1 MIILGIF
8 DELQKEMQHV
18 DELSGHNGYWYS
30 VSDALIILVAGAL
43 CGIQSIKYVHQWAES
58 EPTQQFLKEIFGI
71 DKIMSRAQFYNIL
84 AVVKADEFKRSFIR
98 WMQKVMS
105 SVVPDSTPSSSVVAG
120 KTVALDGKTVNSTDK
135 LTEDG
140 SVLNIVSA
148 YVAEM
153 KMTIGSHE
161 CMSKQGER
169 AALRELIEML
179 ELFGS
184 IVVADAL
191 HCNKPTIEAIL
202 KAEADYLLVVKDN
215 APALKKSIEECLKED
230 DIPSYTT
237 KELNGGR
244 IETRSAFATSS
255 LGQLADCKNWPN
267 IVTVGAIHRQFEN
280 IKHGSKSDEWHYYIS
295 SASLSPEQLLHHA
308 RMEWGVESMHWL
320 LDVHFQEDKTAVYDM
335 NIQKILNTVRKI
347 ALNLVRIYKDARL
360 KPNTSLKG
368 IMAANL
374 YDLAVF
380 AEFVKF
386 FCSVEE
392 LE

>member
-1 MIILGIF
+1 MGIF
-8 DELQKEMQHV
+8 DELQKEMQQV
-18 DELSGHNGYWYS
+18 DEMSGHNGYWYS
-30 VSDALIILVAGAL
+30 VSHALIILVAGAL
-43 CGIQSIKYVHQWAES
+43 CGIQTIKYIHQWAES
-58 EPTQQFLKEIFGI
+58 EPTKQFLQEVFGI
-71 DKIMSRAQFYNIL
+71 NKIMSRAQFYNIL
-84 AVVKADEFKRSFIR
+84 AIVKADEFKRSFIR
-98 WMQKVMS
+98 WMQKVLD
-105 SVVPDSTPSSSVVAG
+105 SVMPDFGDTGSIVAG
-120 KTVALDGKTVNSTDK
+120 KTIAIDGKAVNSTDK

-169 AALRELIEML
+169 AALRELLEML
-179 ELFGS
+179 EISGS

-191 HCNKPTIEAIL
+191 HCNKPTIEAIRG
-202 KAEADYLLVVKDN
+202 AEADYLLVVKDN
-215 APALKKSIEECLKED
+215 ARALKKGIEECLKEENV
-230 DIPSYTT
+230 PSFTT

-244 IETRSAFATSS
+244 IETRTAFATST
-255 LGQLADCKNWPN
+255 LGQLSDSKNWPN
-267 IVTVGAIHRQFEN
+267 IVTAGAIHRQFEN
-280 IKHGSKSDEWHYYIS
+280 IKHGGVSDEWHFYIS
-295 SASLSPEQLLHHA
+295 SAYLSPEQLSHHA

-320 LDVHFQEDKTAVYDM
+320 LDVHFQEDKTAVRDM
-335 NIQKILNTVRKI
+335 NVQKILNTVRKI
-347 ALNLVRIYKDARL
+347 ALNLVRIYKDANH
-360 KPNTSLKG
+360 KPSASLKG

-386 FCSVEE
+386 FCTVGK

>member
-1 MIILGIF
+1 MGIF
-8 DELQKEMQHV
+8 NELQKEMQEV
-18 DELSGHNGYWYS
+18 DELSGHNGYWYK
-30 VSDALIILVAGAL
+30 VSDALIMLVAGAL
-43 CGIQSIKYVHQWAES
+43 CGIETIKYIHQWAES
-58 EPTQQFLKEIFGI
+58 EPTQQFLQKVFRI

-84 AVVKADEFKRSFIR
+84 AVVKADAFKRSFIR
-98 WMQKVMS
+98 WMQKVLNTI
-105 SVVPDSTPSSSVVAG
+105 VPDSDEGGSAVAG
-120 KTVALDGKTVNSTDK
+120 KTVAIDGKAVNSTDK

-148 YVAEM
+148 YVSEL

-169 AALRELIEML
+169 AALRELLEML

-184 IVVADAL
+184 VVVADAL

-202 KAEADYLLVVKDN
+202 KAEADYLLVAKDN
-215 APALKKSIEECLKED
+215 SPALKKSIEECLNRD
-230 DIPSYTT
+230 NVPSFTT
-237 KELNGGR
+237 KEINGGR
-244 IETRSAFATSS
+244 IETRTAFATSD
-255 LGQLADCKNWPN
+255 LGQLANSKNWPN

-280 IKHGSKSDEWHYYIS
+280 MKHGGKSDEWHYYIS

-320 LDVHFQEDKTAVYDM
+320 LDVHFHEDKTAVYDM

-347 ALNLVRIYKDARL
+347 ALNLVRIYKDANH

-374 YDLAVF
+374 YDLDVF

-386 FCSVEE
+386 FCAVGE